1 MKKKVYFL
9 IMVLIC
15 IVVPIITF
23 PKIHLYYTGYK
34 CKKELYKMNSI
45 IDVSDSTFEGL
56 SLLNTDLHNND
67 IFLSGEKHGS
77 VKSIQMNLYLLKYFV
92 EKENIKYIL
101 YEGGYANAEYL
112 NTYLDTGDE
121 AIIEYLFYNSTNT
134 LNYTMENYDL
144 LKEIYEYNLT
154 LPKYKKLKFVGIDL
168 ETPSVAIKYINSLI
182 PDSMPNNE
190 IVQEFIYSIKMISKG
205 NYLTESK
212 KSIEL
217 LNQGEKDIKEYFS
230 ENFFSLS
237 FALKNLSISDNQ
249 LSRENMLIDNF
260 ITLHEHLPKGK
271 FFGQFGGAHTNL
283 SILSE
288 SLASYL
294 QNIYEPTK
302 GRVISIEFD
311 YVNSYTYVPN
321 VPSLDI
327 NPTIYT
333 STSPDFFLKDEST
346 ALIKLN
352 YENSIYNEKDIFLN
366 PNNPQTAYF
375 QYLIMFSD
383 SSSATRW
390 SLLQ

>member
-1 MKKKVYFL
+1 MKKKIYFL

-23 PKIHLYYTGYK
+23 PKIHLYYNGHK
-34 CKKELYKMNSI
+34 CKKELYKMHSI
-45 IDVSDSTFEGL
+45 IDVSNCTFEGL

-212 KSIEL
+212 RSIEL

-260 ITLHEHLPKGK
+260 ITL
-271 FFGQFGGAHTNL
+271 
-283 SILSE
+283 
-288 SLASYL
+288 
-294 QNIYEPTK
+294 
-302 GRVISIEFD
+302 
-311 YVNSYTYVPN
+311 
-321 VPSLDI
+321 
-327 NPTIYT
+327 
-333 STSPDFFLKDEST
+333 
-346 ALIKLN
+346 LIIRGVWL
-352 YENSIYNEKDIFLN
+352 
-366 PNNPQTAYF
+366 
-375 QYLIMFSD
+375 
-383 SSSATRW
+383 
-390 SLLQ
+390 